1 MHLIFARSRLGLNYS
16 TARKAMIQTTT
27 KTKLTFEE
35 YLTYNDG
42 TDNRYE
48 WEEGELILMNPPTFD
63 HGLIIHFLTN
73 AFEAEINR
81 LNLR

>member
-1 MHLIFARSRLGLNYS
+1 
-16 TARKAMIQTTT
+16 MIQTTT

-48 WEEGELILMNPPTFD
+48 WEEGELILMNPPTFR
-63 HGLIIHFLTN
+63 HGFIISFLTD
-73 AFEAEINR
+73 AFAAQIRQLCLLGE
-81 LNLR
+81 LYQGLG

>member
-1 MHLIFARSRLGLNYS
+1 
-16 TARKAMIQTTT
+16 MIQTTT

-48 WEEGELILMNPPTFD
+48 LEEGELILMNPPTFD